1 MRIHILIIIITLLSG
16 LNNTSGADKII
27 YNGATYNLYEY
38 PLQLNTRFGQ
48 WEIRP
53 IFGENANDKVFAIFD
68 VDPYSCTWIVLDNHI
83 YLQSIEGK
91 NTTVNLQT
99 IFPEKYDN
107 GLVLAD
113 WINTTL
119 YAPYGKMLYS
129 WGVLFSE
136 STFEYELAFRIS
148 KGKIISVEKCDN
160 TKTKPLKDQYHLRD
174 LIQNNINWGNLPE
187 ADSIKRKVFVQAISA
202 DSLGMIDSV
211 RILRGVNELY
221 DREAIRI
228 VKSIPEWP
236 LIYKHGKVYNW
247 WIFPISFDRSDKK

>member
-1 MRIHILIIIITLLSG
+1 MFLLFG
-16 LNNTSGADKII
+16 LYTTSKADKIK
-27 YNGATYNLYEY
+27 YHGVTYNLYEY
-38 PLQLNTRFGQ
+38 PLLFNSRFKEWQ
-48 WEIRP
+48 ITP
-53 IFGENANDKVFAIFD
+53 IFGENANDKVIRAFD
-68 VDPYSCTWIVLDNHI
+68 AAPYDCIWIVQEDHI
-83 YLQSIEGK
+83 YLKSINGE
-91 NTTVNLQT
+91 NTTADLKAV
-99 IFPEKYDN
+99 FPGKYDK

-113 WINTTL
+113 WIDTTL

-129 WGVLFSE
+129 GGVLFSE

-174 LIQNNINWGNLPE
+174 LIKNNINWGNLPE